1 MKRRRE
7 KITLTPSLLQK
18 IDDYKEPDFADNYKP
33 SKECVLD
40 FVEMVGED
48 VFYAEIEDKEKKSG
62 SKKLILLI
70 GVFVVLLIIGIIIF
84 LRGF

>member
-70 GVFVVLLIIGIIIF
+70 GVFVVLLIIGIII
-84 LRGF
+84 L

>member
-48 VFYAEIEDKEKKSG
+48 VFYAEIGDKEKKSG

-70 GVFVVLLIIGIIIF
+70 GVFVVLLIIGIII
-84 LRGF
+84 L

>member
-48 VFYAEIEDKEKKSG
+48 VFYAEIGYVKPKNNNKFI
-62 SKKLILLI
+62 LLLI
-70 GVFVVLLIIGIIIF
+70 GIFVVLFAVGAVLLLGR
-84 LRGF
+84 L